1 MNSAPGASRSPLLA
15 LFWKAVAG
23 DAPGKSFDAPLRSFA
38 RVSARFGDDNDEM
51 VFMIIILDTLNA
63 SIQPVFLCR
72 RTPFMKKLLVI
83 YSLTE

>member
-1 MNSAPGASRSPLLA
+1 
-15 LFWKAVAG
+15 
-23 DAPGKSFDAPLRSFA
+23 
-38 RVSARFGDDNDEM
+38 VSARFGDDNDEM
-51 VFMIIILDTLNA
+51 VFMIIILDTLNP